1 MAWCRPGDKPL
12 SEQMMVSLLTHMCV
26 TRLRWVNQMFC
37 FIGNAV
43 LIIYDNTYIVYAAY
57 VNYFY
62 KSDFN
67 YSFSSYLRK
76 RNGSWY
82 SMARFLWNPLS
93 ADIFQAWLHGS
104 WVPASVLQWAETC
117 NAINHY
123 TKKTD
128 HAWGEIVDHQSL
140 VGWEPMILPNMCT
153 YPMCE
158 GTDIGRK
165 TFTAWHVCSAEIN
178 RITNASLQH
187 IFESKSH
194 LADSNQLYLC
204 VDAFLPYQI

>member
-1 MAWCRPGDKPL
+1 MAWCQPGDKPL

-67 YSFSSYLRK
+67 YSFSRYLLK

-123 TKKTD
+123 TKNQTMR
-128 HAWGEIVDHQSL
+128 GEKLWI
-140 VGWEPMILPNMCT
+140 
-153 YPMCE
+153 
-158 GTDIGRK
+158 
-165 TFTAWHVCSAEIN
+165 IN
-178 RITNASLQH
+178 RWSDGNQWYYQICAH
-187 IFESKSH
+187 I
-194 LADSNQLYLC
+194 LC
-204 VDAFLPYQI
+204 VKEQTLEEKLLLRDTFAVLRLIE